1 MENNIEKELEEEKK
15 QKEMFV
21 KELLDMEW
29 VIIII
34 SLVSFLVLVCIA
46 EVQVFSNNINILLNV
61 LSVLILFLG
70 VYAAI
75 KIEQIAGYYECN
87 KCGYKY
93 VPKYNNV
100 LWAMHIGRTRYMK
113 CPKCGNRSWN
123 KKRIK

>member
-1 MENNIEKELEEEKK
+1 MDNIENELMEEKK
-15 QKEMFV
+15 QKEILI

-29 VIIII
+29 VIIIN

-46 EVQVFSNNINILLNV
+46 EIQVLPNNINILLGV
-61 LSVLILFLG
+61 LSGLILFLG

-93 VPKYNNV
+93 VPKYNSV